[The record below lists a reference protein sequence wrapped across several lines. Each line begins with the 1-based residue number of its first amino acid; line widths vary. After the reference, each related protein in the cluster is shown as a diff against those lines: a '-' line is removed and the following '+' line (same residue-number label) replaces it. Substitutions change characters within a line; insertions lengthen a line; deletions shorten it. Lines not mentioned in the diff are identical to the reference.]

1 MLLLLCFVALTAG
14 QCVLRTSNFSSANF
28 SLPPRS
34 QCALAETISLT
45 GPFFLD
51 GADSTITCSTY
62 YFNIQAGD
70 AFFANISFV
79 NCLARA
85 ILGRGLVSLQHTK
98 FVNCSSNP
106 TCEISVSLRGSTYCG
121 GGAVSTQRLAIYDS
135 EFIHCQS
142 KNFNLLACIPAGLRW
157 VATPPLTNESCW
169 RIAFQSGR
177 AKSGKLSCDSKS

>member
-1 MLLLLCFVALTAG
+1 MHSRRDHLFNRTVLFGWSGQHYDMFEPITLVSKLVML
-14 QCVLRTSNFSSANF
+14 
-28 SLPPRS
+28 
-34 QCALAETISLT
+34 
-45 GPFFLD
+45 
-51 GADSTITCSTY
+51 
-62 YFNIQAGD
+62 
-70 AFFANISFV
+70 FFANIFFV

-85 ILGRGLVSLQHTK
+85 ILGRGFVSLQHTK

-121 GGAVSTQRLAIYDS
+121 GGSVSAQRLAIYDS